1 MVEILGNHIES
12 FIWGCSDQE
21 IVRSKA
27 ENKDWR
33 FHFSGSESYGVDI
46 VKSDVIAQI
55 ISWIKK

>member
-27 ENKDWR
+27 ENKD
-33 FHFSGSESYGVDI
+33 
-46 VKSDVIAQI
+46 
-55 ISWIKK
+55 